1 MSQRMYVFQVDA
13 RLSVYHNL
21 VITQVGHW
29 TLDNAPNNGTFMQ
42 ELGRLLHSRDIDFDH
57 LDRQIMCFPHVV
69 NICCQ
74 HIIAKF
80 TNVAFGDLNGVA
92 QLPSPANDQS
102 FDDAVK
108 SDPIARGRNVVRV
121 LRSSGQRREK
131 FNEVIVD
138 GNAKGWFLVADK
150 VVQLPVVQLL
160 RDVQTRWDSVYFMI
174 RRIRQMRP
182 VCHIFPTWIA
192 TN

>member
-1 MSQRMYVFQVDA
+1 MYVFQVDA

-29 TLDNAPNNGTFMQ
+29 TLDNAANNGTFMEQ
-42 ELGRLLHSRDIDFDH
+42 LERLLHKRDIDFDH
-57 LDRQIMCFPHVV
+57 LDRRIMCFPHVI

-92 QLPSPANDQS
+92 QLPSPANNQS

-108 SDPIARGRNVVRV
+108 SNPITRG
-121 LRSSGQRREK
+121 
-131 FNEVIVD
+131 
-138 GNAKGWFLVADK
+138 
-150 VVQLPVVQLL
+150 
-160 RDVQTRWDSVYFMI
+160 
-174 RRIRQMRP
+174 
-182 VCHIFPTWIA
+182 
-192 TN
+192 